1 MKIKFTKIDVLLLLM
16 VIFWGANITVIKVAV
31 RHFHPAVFNCL
42 RFVTASLT
50 MLVLYRKVFDDPVDK
65 KELGWLLLLGVLGNT
80 VYQFLFIGGVSYTH
94 VSHASILL
102 GTSPIFTAGLSS
114 FLGHEKVGKKIWF
127 GILLSFS
134 GIILIV
140 FGAGKFQA
148 ATLRTALG
156 DLCIVLA
163 SLIWSIY
170 TTFSKKIVNEYSS
183 QHYILYTVL
192 FGTIFLVPISIPSFF
207 KQSWSIL
214 TIYDWGSV
222 LYSSLL
228 ALVFGYSAW
237 YYSVGKIGST
247 RTSVY
252 GNLTPVAGLTI
263 GMIFLGDRLSVFQW
277 IGAAVILAGL
287 LLIRLTKSGSADAA
301 VKLVGVP
308 ER

>member
-1 MKIKFTKIDVLLLLM
+1 MKIKFTLIDLLLLLM
-16 VIFWGANITVIKVAV
+16 VCFWGANISIIKVAL

-42 RFVTASLT
+42 RFVIASLT

-65 KELGWLLLLGVLGNT
+65 KELGWLLLLGILGNT
-80 VYQFLFIGGVSYTH
+80 IYQYLFIGGVSYTY

-114 FLGHEKVGKKIWF
+114 ILGHEKVGKKVWF

-134 GIILIV
+134 GILLIV

-148 ATLRTALG
+148 STFRTAIG

-163 SLIWSIY
+163 SLIWSVY
-170 TTFSKKIVNEYSS
+170 TTFSKKIINEYSS

-192 FGTIFLVPISIPSFF
+192 FGSIFMIPIAIPSFF
-207 KQSWSIL
+207 KQNWDVL
-214 TIYDWGSV
+214 GIYDWGAL
-222 LYSSLL
+222 LYSALL

-237 YYSVGKIGST
+237 YYSVQKIGST

-252 GNLTPVAGLTI
+252 SNLTPVAGLTI
-263 GMIFLGDRLSVFQW
+263 GMIFLGDRLTLLQW
-277 IGAAVILAGL
+277 IGAGVILTGL
-287 LLIRLTKSGSADAA
+287 LLIRLTKPVAEDTAS
-301 VKLVGVP
+301 KLVEVP